1 MRALAV
7 ILLSVLSL
15 GFIIET
21 PETRRDQERTE
32 KKWHKELSA
41 HFDFGELRGFLMR
54 EIRAHPQ
61 VDGVELSKAKIGR
74 KWSPTGIARS
84 CGDWLFVADSPDA
97 MRFKITWAYEKN
109 EAKDGL
115 ILERSVTFYCVRN
128 SKTEFS
134 VDRVE
139 RSDDELV
146 VLLP

>member
-15 GFIIET
+15 GFIVET
-21 PETRRDQERTE
+21 PETRQERERAE
-32 KKWHKELSA
+32 KKWHKDLSA
-41 HFDFGELRGFLMR
+41 HFDFGELKSFLVR
-54 EIRAHPQ
+54 EVRAHPQ

-84 CGDWLFVADSPDA
+84 CGDWLFVTDSPDA
-97 MRFKITWAYEKN
+97 TRFKITWAYERN
-109 EAKDGL
+109 EEKDGM
-115 ILERSVTFYCVRN
+115 ILERSVTFYCVRK
-128 SKTEFS
+128 SKAEFS